1 MTSPGA
7 GQAEP
12 RGFPVFPLV
21 EKRGGRAWRLPGALL
36 LGLVLVAPARAE
48 LPPTVA
54 QALKEAGIPDSHVGI
69 LVRDLDRPEPLLA
82 HREHQ
87 ALNPASVM
95 KLVTTLAALD
105 TLGPAHTFKTLVW
118 LEGELKDGVLTGNLT
133 LQGGGDP
140 GLTLERFWLLLRE
153 IRARGVREIRGDVLL
168 DGNFYDL
175 GATDPAAFDQAPLRP
190 YNAPAAALLA
200 NFNTLNLRLG
210 GGDGTVRA
218 WLEGEDPI
226 ALDNRLEAVEGPCNG
241 WREPLRMT
249 LEDGRLVLAGRY
261 PRACGEQSH
270 PLNLLAPEATV
281 AVLFRSLWKETGGL
295 HTGRIRPCIPA
306 AEARLLLEFD
316 SPPVS
321 SLARD
326 INKFSN
332 NVMAKMLFLNLG
344 AQRFGAPATWDKG
357 RRAVADWLAEKGLL
371 SEDIVLDNGSGLSRN
386 ERIAAA
392 TLGRLLAYAARRPAY
407 YEFAASLPAVGLEG
421 TQKGRL
427 NGAPATGQAWLKTGS
442 LNGARNLAGYVLG
455 PDGRRRVLV
464 MLVNHDR
471 ATGAAKAQEAL
482 IAWALSAVDP
492 PPFQVLQPPSSGQ
505 NQH

>member
-1 MTSPGA
+1 MGKA
-7 GQAEP
+7 KP
-12 RGFPVFPLV
+12 RALPVFPPFFQ
-21 EKRGGRAWRLPGALL
+21 RGKPAWWL
-36 LGLVLVAPARAE
+36 LGGLFLGLLLVAPARAE
-48 LPPTVA
+48 LPLPVA
-54 QALKEAGIPDSHVGI
+54 QALKEAGIPETHVGV
-69 LVRDLDRPEPLLA
+69 LVRELDRPEPLLA
-82 HREHQ
+82 HGENQ

-105 TLGPAHTFKTLVW
+105 TLGPAHTFKTRVW

-168 DGNFYDL
+168 DGQFYDL
-175 GATDPAAFDQAPLRP
+175 EPVDPAAFDQAPLRP

-200 NFNTLNLRLG
+200 NFNTLSLRLG
-210 GGDGTVRA
+210 VVDGTVRA
-218 WLEGEDPI
+218 RVEGEDPV

-241 WREPLRMT
+241 WREQLRMT
-249 LEDGRLVLAGRY
+249 LEEGRLVLAGRY

-281 AVLFRSLWKETGGL
+281 AVLFRSLWRESGGL
-295 HTGRIRPCIPA
+295 HTGRIRPCTPA
-306 AEARLLLEFD
+306 AESRLLLEFE
-316 SPPVS
+316 SPPLS
-321 SLARD
+321 ALARD
-326 INKFSN
+326 INKYSN
-332 NVMAKMLFLNLG
+332 NVMAKMVFLNLG
-344 AQRFGAPATWDKG
+344 VQRSGAPATWDKG

-386 ERIAAA
+386 ERLSAAS
-392 TLGRLLAYAARRPAY
+392 LGRLLAYAARRPAY

-427 NGAPATGQAWLKTGS
+427 NGAPAAGQAWLKTGS

-455 PDGRRRVLV
+455 PDGRRRILV

-471 ATGAAKAQEAL
+471 ASAAGKAQEAL
-482 IAWALSAVDP
+482 ITWAVSAVLP
-492 PPFQVLQPPSSGQ
+492 PPFPVSQPPSSGQ